1 MNKREMKKRI
11 YEIDFAI
18 YELVLFLDTHP
29 TNRKAMELHC
39 EYRNKR
45 AEAIAAYEAQYGDY
59 ISTIKDVPATE
70 CWKWLKGPWPWENN
84 FMEG

>member
-1 MNKREMKKRI
+1 MNKKELKRKI
-11 YEIDFAI
+11 CEIDFAI

-29 TNRKAMELHC
+29 TNKKALELLS

-45 AEAIAAYEAQYGDY
+45 EEAIATYETQFGDY
-59 ISTIKDVPATE
+59 ATMIKDVRATD
-70 CWKWLKGPWPWENN
+70 CWQWLKGPWPWENN